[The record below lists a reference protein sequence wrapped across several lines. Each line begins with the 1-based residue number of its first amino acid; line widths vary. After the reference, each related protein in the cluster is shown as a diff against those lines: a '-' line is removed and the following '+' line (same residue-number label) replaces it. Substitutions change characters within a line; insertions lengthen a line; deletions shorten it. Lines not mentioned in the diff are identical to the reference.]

1 MCDKPRRNRRNDV
14 WPFLPIHLFAMW
26 CVAVRIYSKSLIIRS
41 FSLDDWIITVTYF
54 IYLFYIDS
62 CLYLLILG
70 LARTSILCFY
80 LRLFPYERFCRLCY
94 ALLTIVATTTVLFI
108 VLAMT
113 QCMPISYNW
122 EGWKGDFGPVK
133 CLNLNLL
140 SWSTSAIGI
149 ALDTTILII
158 PLPLVVKVKSTLR
171 RKLYIISMFSLGIM
185 NVISSSI
192 RLRYNIMYG
201 DSINITWD
209 YVDLMIWTGVE
220 VSTSVAVTSL
230 PSIRLMLHR
239 LFPGVFGRIFAFG
252 GHVEQDRERYLKSE
266 AQNLDVEALSAKGIT
281 RRARRSRLGD
291 NPPPTI
297 GGGAPSDLNH
307 RRRTRIAL
315 DEDMK
320 APTVP
325 ARTEA
330 SRILASIMS
339 TRSRSPSTP
348 TQLTNDNTITVT
360 TEISVTS
367 KRKAASGD
375 SSINDSGSDV

>member
-1 MCDKPRRNRRNDV
+1 MDHREPVFLRVFGVDIWWND
-14 WPFLPIHLFAMW
+14 H
-26 CVAVRIYSKSLIIRS
+26 
-41 FSLDDWIITVTYF
+41 VTLTWALK
-54 IYLFYIDS
+54 LFYVDS

-113 QCMPISYNW
+113 QCVPISYNW

-185 NVISSSI
+185 TVISSSI

-266 AQNLDVEALSAKGIT
+266 AQNLDVEGLSAKGIT
-281 RRARRSRLGD
+281 RQKADPNRSGRGYEDGNSTSSNRSESHSSQHNEYPFQVSKYTTAIDRRQH
-291 NPPPTI
+291 
-297 GGGAPSDLNH
+297 NH
-307 RRRTRIAL
+307 
-315 DEDMK
+315 
-320 APTVP
+320 
-325 ARTEA
+325 
-330 SRILASIMS
+330 SHY
-339 TRSRSPSTP
+339 
-348 TQLTNDNTITVT
+348 
-360 TEISVTS
+360 
-367 KRKAASGD
+367 
-375 SSINDSGSDV
+375 